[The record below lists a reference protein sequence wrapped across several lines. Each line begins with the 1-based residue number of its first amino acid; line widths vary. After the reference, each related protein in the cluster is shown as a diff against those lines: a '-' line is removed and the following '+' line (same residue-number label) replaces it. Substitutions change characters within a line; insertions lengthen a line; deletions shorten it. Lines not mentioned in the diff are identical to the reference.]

1 VVFFIFYLLLPAPEA
16 IDRCGYDQHLFILV
30 PEHAPSKPVEATS
43 AFAFLRWPD
52 FLQIDFID
60 FCGSQGVKWRSAF

>member
-1 VVFFIFYLLLPAPEA
+1 MRLRTA
-16 IDRCGYDQHLFILV
+16 LFILV

-43 AFAFLRWPD
+43 TFAFLRWPD

-60 FCGSQGVKWRSAF
+60 FCSSQGVKWRSAF